1 VFKHAQLLQRLSA
14 FQRRRFPLGVLQQQ
28 RLAEHIQPDVTQ
40 HGHIGRLARIRNARA
55 RKVER
60 VAAQVYHHL
69 HHAGRLVIFGLR
81 VGIEAAHHDAGVVQQ
96 GLHGAVNR
104 FGVQQRFVALNVD
117 INLAV
122 GVAGDFR
129 HAVGA

>member
-1 VFKHAQLLQRLSA
+1 LGVLEQQRLSK
-14 FQRRRFPLGVLQQQ
+14 
-28 RLAEHIQPDVTQ
+28 HIQPNVAQ
-40 HGHIGRLARIRNARA
+40 HGHIGRLARIGNSRA
-55 RKVER
+55 GEVER
-60 VAAQVYHHL
+60 IAVLVDDHL

-81 VGIEAAHHDAGVVQQ
+81 VAVEAAHHDAGVVQQ

-104 FGVQQRFVALNVD
+104 FGVEQWFVALNVD
-117 INLAV
+117 INVAV

>member
-1 VFKHAQLLQRLSA
+1 
-14 FQRRRFPLGVLQQQ
+14 LQQQ
-28 RLAEHIQPDVTQ
+28 RPAEHIQPNVAQ
-40 HGHIGRLARIRNARA
+40 HGHIGRLARIRDTRA
-55 RKVER
+55 GEVER
-60 VAAQVYHHL
+60 VAVLVDDHL

-81 VGIEAAHHDAGVVQQ
+81 VAIKAAHHDAGVVQQ

-117 INLAV
+117 INVAV

-129 HAVGA
+129 YAVGA